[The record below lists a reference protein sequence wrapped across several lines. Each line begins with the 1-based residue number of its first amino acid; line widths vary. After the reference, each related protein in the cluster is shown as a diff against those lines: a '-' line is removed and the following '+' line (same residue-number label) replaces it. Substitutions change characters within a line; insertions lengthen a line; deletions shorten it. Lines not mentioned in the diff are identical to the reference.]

1 MRGKTIRDVFCDSA
15 SKYCSRKA
23 ISLIDSQTYTYL
35 ELYQRV
41 LETSGKLSQI
51 NLQKGDKIAL
61 LSGNCP
67 NWCISYLAIIHI
79 GAVVVPIL
87 PDFTGKE
94 VQNILEHSE
103 SKALIIAENLRSKV
117 NFEELNFIE
126 TVVNIEDFSLQT
138 KINQNITTNNATK
151 INELCE
157 IDENDLASIIY
168 TSGTTGT
175 SKGVML
181 THKNIVWNIF
191 ATEKIQDML
200 PEDRLLSVLPLSHA
214 YECTLGFLMP
224 LFYGAS
230 IYYLGGLPTA
240 SVLIPAMQK
249 VKPTMMLT
257 VPLII
262 EKIYKSKI
270 KPELTKG
277 IVGFLYKLMPI
288 RKILNKVAGKKLIK
302 TFGGEIRFFG
312 IGGAM
317 LDSETEQFLHEAGF
331 PYAIGY
337 GLTET
342 SPLIAGANPQ
352 KTKIGS
358 TGFSSPDQQLKLINI
373 NPLTGK
379 GEIVAKGNHVMAGYY
394 KNDELT
400 QSVFTPDGWFK
411 TGDLGYFDK
420 KNRLFI
426 KGRLKNM
433 ILGANG
439 ENIYPEEIEAILGRH
454 NLVRDAIVY
463 QLKGKL
469 VAKVNLDYDEI
480 EKRYNLL
487 KEHARNMQSDLEQYI
502 TYILNEIHLYVN
514 SEVNSFSKLAKLIE
528 HPVPFEKTPT
538 LKIKKYLYV

>member
-1 MRGKTIRDVFCDSA
+1 MRGKTIRDVFCDST
-15 SKYCSRKA
+15 SKYCNRKA
-23 ISLIDSQTYTYL
+23 VSLIDSQTYTYL
-35 ELYQRV
+35 ELYQSV
-41 LETSGKLSQI
+41 LKISDKLSQANI
-51 NLQKGDKIAL
+51 QKGDKVAL

-94 VQNILEHSE
+94 VQNIIEHSE
-103 SKALIIAENLRSKV
+103 SKALIIAENIKPKV
-117 NFEELNFIE
+117 NIKELNLLE
-126 TVVNIEDFSLQT
+126 TVINIDDFSFTT
-138 KINQNITTNNATK
+138 KITQNTTSY

-157 IDENDLASIIY
+157 LDENDLASIIY

-181 THKNIVWNIF
+181 THKNILWNIY

-224 LFYGAS
+224 LAYGAS

-240 SVLIPAMQK
+240 SILIPAMQK

-277 IVGFLYKLMPI
+277 IIGFLYKFMPL
-288 RKILNKVAGKKLIK
+288 RKLLNRLTGKKLIK

-317 LDSETEQFLHEAGF
+317 LDSETEQFLHEARF

-342 SPLIAGANPQ
+342 APLLAGANPQ

-400 QSVFTPDGWFK
+400 RNVFTPDGWFK

-454 NLVRDAIVY
+454 NLVLDAIVY
-463 QLKGKL
+463 QFKGKL
-469 VAKVNLDYDEI
+469 VAKVHLDYDEI

-487 KEHARNMQSDLEQYI
+487 KEHARNLQSDFEQYVT